1 MCKMKSNLGADCMFQ
16 IPLCFRTDQLERKKM
31 TFISLPDSCG
41 SILKMKA
48 HFSVLDSSKKT
59 KGLSMHS
66 AIATN
71 AIFLGSW

>member
-1 MCKMKSNLGADCMFQ
+1 
-16 IPLCFRTDQLERKKM
+16 
-31 TFISLPDSCG
+31 
-41 SILKMKA
+41 MKA